1 MIILTSASSSLN
13 DPSLKSGSVLKRF
26 WTFLYLKEENECK
39 IEYLLLLNI
48 IIIIKHI
55 LELNIIEI
63 IFMLVSN
70 IIVLNYLFITKCMYM

>member
-26 WTFLYLKEENECK
+26 WTFLYLKEENQCK
-39 IEYLLLLNI
+39 IEYLLLLN

-70 IIVLNYLFITKCMYM
+70 IIVLNYLFITKRMYM